1 MRNKFEFDFS
11 ICFDS
16 EDQAQIIYAS
26 LSPEIQEHRFERSSV
41 SLTLN
46 NQELLI
52 LITAQDTNAA
62 KATISS
68 ILRWISATTEALKP
82 FLVETMTNK

>member
-1 MRNKFEFDFS
+1 MRNKFEIEFY

-41 SLTLN
+41 TLTLN
-46 NQELLI
+46 NLELI
-52 LITAQDTNAA
+52 ITIVAQDTNAA

-68 ILRWISATTEALKP
+68 ILRWISAATEALMP
-82 FLVETMTNK
+82 FFKQIVTDK